1 MVYKKPYRQGI
12 ELKKKYGQHFL
23 KDRFFV
29 LQMIQAV
36 HLDENISVIEI
47 GCGEGILTGAIL
59 QTPCKQL
66 KVFEIDE
73 QWATYVQKVYGS
85 NSRLNI
91 VLDNVLDVNWNML
104 DDQAPWVL
112 LANLPYQIT
121 FPILHRIQQH
131 RTIFLEGVIMIQEEV
146 AQKIVKTTGRDYGY
160 SSLFFQHYFELKL
173 LDKISPGAFFPP
185 PKVYSRLLYFK
196 PKKKLIFIEN
206 EEEFWKFIKL
216 CFHQPRR
223 TLRNNLA
230 QSHFDLA
237 PLDQSLLLKRAQ
249 QLNMQDLLTIWKLLN
264 SK

>member
-1 MVYKKPYRQGI
+1 MSYKKPHRQGI

-29 LQMIQAV
+29 DQMISAV
-36 HLDENISVIEI
+36 HIDHKISVMEI

-59 QTPCKQL
+59 QTACKQL

-73 QWATYVQKVYGS
+73 QWASYVQKVYGA
-85 NSRLNI
+85 NTRLNI
-91 VLDNVLDVNWNML
+91 VLDNVLDANWDML

-121 FPILHRIQQH
+121 FPILHRLQQH
-131 RTIFLEGVIMIQEEV
+131 RHLFLEGVIMIQEEV
-146 AQKIVKTTGRDYGY
+146 AQKIVKKSCRDYGY

-196 PKKKLIFIEN
+196 PKQNLIEIEH

-237 PLDQSLLLKRAQ
+237 LLDQSLLLKRAQ
-249 QLNMQDLLTIWKLLN
+249 QLSMQDLLAIWKLFG
-264 SK
+264 K

>member
-1 MVYKKPYRQGI
+1 MTNKRSYRQGI

-29 LQMIQAV
+29 DQMINAV
-36 HLDENISVIEI
+36 HLDDTISVMEI

-59 QTPCKQL
+59 QKPCKQL

-73 QWATYVQKVYGS
+73 QWASYVAKLYGK

-91 VLDNVLDVNWNML
+91 VLDNVLDAHWDML
-104 DDQAPWVL
+104 HDQAPWVM

-131 RTIFLEGVIMIQEEV
+131 RAMFREGVIMIQEEV

-185 PKVYSRLLYFK
+185 PQVYSRLLYFK
-196 PKKKLIFIEN
+196 PRQILPIIAR

-230 QSHFDLA
+230 QSHFDLTR
-237 PLDQSLLLKRAQ
+237 LDQLILLKRAQ
-249 QLNMQDLLTIWKLLN
+249 QLSMQDLLAIWITLN
-264 SK
+264 